1 MSSQSERSDDID
13 IDISSDTEV
22 EKDDKRKTID
32 FFIND
37 NNEKVFKCKYCSQKY
52 SHKTSKTILKR
63 HYINQHSM
71 TSKQMKMTSFFKT
84 SAPKEPKTFRQCLSD
99 FIISG
104 NHAFNIVEEPEF
116 VQMIR
121 SLSSNIEIPSRF
133 TIKRDIIQL
142 YTDCKTKLIE
152 IFKEMNCNIAI
163 TTVIW
168 TSLSN
173 DPYIAITAHFFRNE
187 NLCHVLLDFDLIP
200 HPHDGEQIKYTVQC
214 VLENF
219 GIINNIIS
227 LTTDNATNNVLGISL
242 FKDYLKQELFI
253 EKEVFHLS
261 CFGHVLNISVQEGIK
276 TIGSALKNLR
286 SLCSAMKTSSKQKQL
301 LEETSIALRQK
312 YYKLKRDNNVR
323 WNSTYV
329 MIERA
334 LKLKRVLKSLSCEEK
349 SVFTQNKISD
359 TEWDD
364 LNSILELLKPF
375 YEATFMVSQQ
385 SYPSLCV
392 VVPLFDNLLQHLQ
405 KQRDN
410 NNLIIKNTAKLME
423 NKLKSY
429 ETRLKND
436 LSYFAVILEP
446 RLNINY
452 FKESQKPEEFAKL
465 KEKFLQVYKI
475 NYCNQSFSTSEDTN
489 NRDKTTLTHLPGFF
503 WHAILYKVEGFFE
516 NFEKS
521 LLHAIL
527 PEV

>member
-1 MSSQSERSDDID
+1 
-13 IDISSDTEV
+13 
-22 EKDDKRKTID
+22 
-32 FFIND
+32 
-37 NNEKVFKCKYCSQKY
+37 
-52 SHKTSKTILKR
+52 
-63 HYINQHSM
+63 
-71 TSKQMKMTSFFKT
+71 
-84 SAPKEPKTFRQCLSD
+84 
-99 FIISG
+99 
-104 NHAFNIVEEPEF
+104 
-116 VQMIR
+116 
-121 SLSSNIEIPSRF
+121 
-133 TIKRDIIQL
+133 
-142 YTDCKTKLIE
+142 
-152 IFKEMNCNIAI
+152 MNCNIAI
-163 TTVIW
+163 TTDIW

-200 HPHDGEQIKYTVQC
+200 HPHYGEQIKYTVQC

-253 EKEVFHLS
+253 EREVFHLS

-276 TIGSALKNLR
+276 TIGSALKNSR

-301 LEETSIALRQK
+301 LEETSIALKQK
-312 YYKLKRDNNVR
+312 YYKLKRDANVR
-323 WNSTYV
+323 WNSIYV
-329 MIERA
+329 MVESA

-375 YEATFMVSQQ
+375 YEATFMVSPQ

-410 NNLIIKNTAKLME
+410 NNLIIKNTAKSME

-429 ETRLKND
+429 ETKLKND
-436 LSYFAVILEP
+436 LSYFAVILDP

-465 KEKFLQVYKI
+465 KEKFLQFYKI

-489 NRDKTTLTHLPGFF
+489 IKDKTTLMHSIYKKRKISDDEEVERYFEFALEDSNIDLIYWWASHKPSFPHLFRMAFDILNIPATSVPSEQIFSKAGDVITKKRNRLSKDSIQAIMCANSMSKFF
-503 WHAILYKVEGFFE
+503 
-516 NFEKS
+516 KS
-521 LLHAIL
+521 
-527 PEV
+527 E